1 MRARARLVVVG
12 VLASALFI
20 SACGKAVDLKQATQI
35 TDVSSGWFDAGI
47 QDGKNKLV
55 PSITFKINENPGTDL
70 SSLSLNVVFRIA
82 GEQEHWDDV
91 FVQRVD
97 FSGDADTRRLPSDSQ
112 FGYTGD
118 PPQTR
123 ADMLKNS
130 QFRDMEAQIFA
141 KQSSSQWVELHD
153 VKIVRQLLTQ

>member
-1 MRARARLVVVG
+1 MRARAWLIVVG
-12 VLASALFI
+12 VLASALST

-55 PSITFKINENPGTDL
+55 PSITFKINKSPGTDL

-97 FSGDADTRRLPSDSQ
+97 FAGDATTPITVRSQ

>member
-1 MRARARLVVVG
+1 MRPLATLFVLG
-12 VLASALFI
+12 LLASALS
-20 SACGKAVDLKQATQI
+20 SAACAKPIDLKQATQV

-47 QDGKNKLV
+47 KDGKNKLI
-55 PSITFKINENPGTDL
+55 PSITFRIKRNPGFDL
-70 SSLSLNVVFRIA
+70 SSLSLNVVFKAI
-82 GEQEHWDDV
+82 GEQDHSDDV

-97 FSGDADTRRLPSDSQ
+97 FSGDSTAPIVVRSQ

-123 ADMLKNS
+123 AEMLKNS

-141 KQSSSQWVELHD
+141 KQSSSQWVDLHD
-153 VKIVRQLLTQ
+153 VKIARQLLTQ

>member
-1 MRARARLVVVG
+1 MYGRPSVAALVF
-12 VLASALFI
+12 ALI
-20 SACGKAVDLKQATQI
+20 CAAVSSCSKPVDLKQAAEF

-55 PSITFKINENPGTDL
+55 PSVTFRIKQKGQADL
-70 SSLSLNVVFRIA
+70 SSLSLNVVFKIE
-82 GEQEHWDDV
+82 GEEDHSDDV

-97 FSGDADTRRLPSDSQ
+97 FSGDATAPITVRSK

-118 PPQTR
+118 PPQSR
-123 ADMLKNS
+123 AEMLKNS

-141 KQSSSQWVELHD
+141 KQGSGQWVELYQA
-153 VKIVRQLLTQ
+153 KIERQLLTQ

>member
-1 MRARARLVVVG
+1 MRPLATLFVLG
-12 VLASALFI
+12 LLASALS
-20 SACGKAVDLKQATQI
+20 SAACAKPVDLKQATQI
-35 TDVSSGWFDAGI
+35 TDVSTGWFDAGI
-47 QDGKNKLV
+47 QDGKNKLI
-55 PSITFKINENPGTDL
+55 PSVTFRIKRNPGVDL
-70 SSLSLNVVFRIA
+70 SSLSLNVVFKAI

-97 FSGDADTRRLPSDSQ
+97 FSGAATAPITVRSQ

-130 QFRDMEAQIFA
+130 HFRDMEAQIFA
-141 KQSSSQWVELHD
+141 KQGSSQWVELHG
-153 VKIVRQLLTQ
+153 VKIARQLLTR

>member
-97 FSGDADTRRLPSDSQ
+97 FSGDATAPITVRSQ

>member
-1 MRARARLVVVG
+1 MRPRATLFVLG
-12 VLASALFI
+12 LLASALGS
-20 SACGKAVDLKQATQI
+20 SACGKAVDLKQTTHI
-35 TDVSSGWFDAGI
+35 TDGSSGWFDAGI

-55 PSITFKINENPGTDL
+55 PSVTFRIHKNPGTDL
-70 SSLSLNVVFRIA
+70 SSLSLNVVFRVT

-97 FSGDADTRRLPSDSQ
+97 FSGDATAPITVRSQ

-130 QFRDMEAQIFA
+130 QFRDMEAQVFA
-141 KQSSSQWVELHD
+141 KQSSSQWVELHS

>member
-1 MRARARLVVVG
+1 MRPLATLFVLG
-12 VLASALFI
+12 LLASALAA
-20 SACGKAVDLKQATQI
+20 SACGKPVDLKQSTQI

-47 QDGKNKLV
+47 QDGKNKLI
-55 PSITFKINENPGTDL
+55 PSLTFRIMKSSGIDL
-70 SSLSLNVVFRIA
+70 SSLSLNIVFTVT
-82 GEQEHWDDV
+82 GEKDHWDDV

-97 FSGDADTRRLPSDSQ
+97 FSGDATAPITVRSQ

-130 QFRDMEAQIFA
+130 QFRDMEAQVFA
-141 KQSSSQWVELHD
+141 KQSSSQWVELHG
-153 VKIVRQLLTQ
+153 VKVARQILTQ

>member
-1 MRARARLVVVG
+1 MRARSWLFVLG
-12 VLASALFI
+12 LLASAFAL

-55 PSITFKINENPGTDL
+55 PSITFKIRKNQGTDL
-70 SSLSLNVVFRIA
+70 SSLSLNVVFRVT

-97 FSGDADTRRLPSDSQ
+97 FSGDTTAPITVRSQ
-112 FGYTGD
+112 YGYTGD

-141 KQSSSQWVELHD
+141 KQSSSQWIELHE

>member
-1 MRARARLVVVG
+1 MRPLATLFVFG
-12 VLASALFI
+12 LLASALSA
-20 SACGKAVDLKQATQI
+20 SACGKPVDLKQSTQV

-47 QDGKNKLV
+47 VDGKNKLI
-55 PSITFKINENPGTDL
+55 PTITFRISKTSGVDL
-70 SSLSLNVVFRIA
+70 SSLSLNVVFRVA
-82 GEQEHWDDV
+82 GEQDHSDDV

-97 FSGDADTRRLPSDSQ
+97 FSGDTTANITVRSQ

-118 PPQTR
+118 PPQSR

-141 KQSSSQWVELHD
+141 KQSSSQWVELHG
-153 VKIVRQLLTQ
+153 VKIARQLLTQ

>member
-1 MRARARLVVVG
+1 M
-12 VLASALFI
+12 
-20 SACGKAVDLKQATQI
+20 
-35 TDVSSGWFDAGI
+35 SSGWFDAGI

-55 PSITFKINENPGTDL
+55 PSVTFRIRKTPGTDL
-70 SSLSLNVVFRIA
+70 SALSLNIVFHVT

-97 FSGDADTRRLPSDSQ
+97 FSDDSTAPITVRSQ

-141 KQSSSQWVELHD
+141 KQSSSQWVDLHS
-153 VKIVRQLLTQ
+153 VKMVRQLITQ

>member
-1 MRARARLVVVG
+1 MRTRATVLVIAL
-12 VLASALFI
+12 LASAL
-20 SACGKAVDLKQATQI
+20 SSTSCGKAVDLKQATQI
-35 TDVSSGWFDAGI
+35 TDVSTGWFDAGI

-55 PSITFKINENPGTDL
+55 PSVTFRIHKNPGTDL
-70 SSLSLNVVFRIA
+70 SSLSLNIVFRLT

-97 FSGDADTRRLPSDSQ
+97 FSGDATAPITVRSK

-130 QFRDMEAQIFA
+130 QFRDMEAQLFA

>member
-1 MRARARLVVVG
+1 MRTRATVLVIAL
-12 VLASALFI
+12 LAFALSSA
-20 SACGKAVDLKQATQI
+20 ACGKAVDLKQATQI
-35 TDVSSGWFDAGI
+35 TDVSTGWFDAGI

-55 PSITFKINENPGTDL
+55 PSVTFRIHKNPGTDL
-70 SSLSLNVVFRIA
+70 SSLSLNIVFRLT

-97 FSGDADTRRLPSDSQ
+97 FSGDATAAITVRSK

-130 QFRDMEAQIFA
+130 QFRDMEAQLFA

>member
-1 MRARARLVVVG
+1 MRPLTTLILLG
-12 VLASALFI
+12 VLATAL
-20 SACGKAVDLKQATQI
+20 SSTGCGKAVDLKQALHI

-55 PSITFKINENPGTDL
+55 PSVTFRITKTPEADL
-70 SSLSLNVVFRIA
+70 SSLSLNVVFRVV

-97 FSGDADTRRLPSDSQ
+97 FKGDSTDPITVRSK

-141 KQSSSQWVELHD
+141 KQSSSQWVELQS
-153 VKIVRQLLTQ
+153 VKIARQLLTQ